1 MNYPAQAPLLKNYI
15 NVMEL
20 LVEDE
25 VRRQTK
31 NMSPRTA
38 SLIRSPEV
46 ISYALNQLPSL
57 YATSKR
63 GWDYQVRE
71 GQRKYGVQIS
81 QTVRYAVNAVLR
93 DPIASSASLEVQLP
107 STLRDVL
114 YQLRHM
120 LHNPDLDWEN
130 IPYAIGRL
138 LTDHH
143 YHRQLS
149 NYSAV
154 QNNLEVSQQQLGY
167 RFSNGK
173 SKHASEL
180 SSQVVMN
187 GLGPNRRDVGRLSNP
202 IHLASS
208 VPLEERQGWNDPLV
222 L

>member
-1 MNYPAQAPLLKNYI
+1 MDYPAQAPLLKNYI

-38 SLIRSPEV
+38 SLIRTSEV
-46 ISYALNQLPSL
+46 ISYALNQLPAL

-71 GQRKYGVQIS
+71 GQRKHGIQIS

-107 STLRDVL
+107 SALRDVL
-114 YQLRHM
+114 YKLRHM

-130 IPYAIGRL
+130 IPHAIGRL

-149 NYSAV
+149 SYSAV
-154 QNNLEVSQQQLGY
+154 QNSLEASQQQLGY

-173 SKHASEL
+173 SKHGSEL
-180 SSQVVMN
+180 SNEVVMN
-187 GLGPNRRDVGRLSNP
+187 GLGSNRHVGRLSNP
-202 IHLASS
+202 IHLAALL
-208 VPLEERQGWNDPLV
+208 PMEEREGWNDPLV